1 MAQALEDFD
10 QADRIAAANVTLNPY
25 NIPEDENIVVPQ
37 IEPTTTNYD
46 TLFGKIDTI
55 PNISNEGKAIT
66 KALAI
71 TNNITKPQKT
81 VQLKKKEDDIT
92 DFAISNFI
100 LNFNIQVPQRSL
112 LLIVCLLPYYYSW
125 L

>member
-55 PNISNEGKAIT
+55 PNISNLTRFSVI
-66 KALAI
+66 
-71 TNNITKPQKT
+71 
-81 VQLKKKEDDIT
+81 
-92 DFAISNFI
+92 ISISF
-100 LNFNIQVPQRSL
+100 FTASK
-112 LLIVCLLPYYYSW
+112 YF
-125 L
+125 